1 MRSPKSPERLN
12 ISNVLICEWCGRRA
26 GLNLLTEYHGRIGM
40 KKATH
45 AWWAYVFLS
54 CEQQDPERRLI
65 ILAGSQKS
73 QSGLIIERISV

>member
-12 ISNVLICEWCGRRA
+12 NVLICECRGRRA
-26 GLNLLTEYHGRIGM
+26 GLNLLTEYPWAHRHEGSY
-40 KKATH
+40 TH

-54 CEQQDPERRLI
+54 FEQQDAERRLI